1 MFDDSTPHSTEWRI
15 EQQQV
20 TQLLSL
26 VGQLSLQLVTGLLSE
41 LLHSLALVVQRLACC
56 EQ

>member
-1 MFDDSTPHSTEWRI
+1 MFDDGTPHSTEWRI
-15 EQQQV
+15 EEQQV

>member
-1 MFDDSTPHSTEWRI
+1 MFDDGTPHSTERRI